1 VNAQCDDEVCDEF
14 LELAFEVIEV
24 DGIDEPDK
32 VFEFAVFLADLS
44 VLVVDDL
51 QQSVVT
57 LFSELRKDNL
67 LFPFV
72 VLLGIEKVRGDV
84 GELSDI
90 RVCAGG
96 KAHVVNFVSDLVEVG
111 DEA

>member
-1 VNAQCDDEVCDEF
+1 M
-14 LELAFEVIEV
+14 
-24 DGIDEPDK
+24 
-32 VFEFAVFLADLS
+32 
-44 VLVVDDL
+44 LVVDDL

-57 LFSELRKDNL
+57 LFSELGEDDV

-72 VLLGIEKVRGDV
+72 VLLGIDQMHGDV
-84 GELSDI
+84 CKFSDI

-96 KAHVVNFVSDLVEVG
+96 KAQVLNFVSDLIEVG